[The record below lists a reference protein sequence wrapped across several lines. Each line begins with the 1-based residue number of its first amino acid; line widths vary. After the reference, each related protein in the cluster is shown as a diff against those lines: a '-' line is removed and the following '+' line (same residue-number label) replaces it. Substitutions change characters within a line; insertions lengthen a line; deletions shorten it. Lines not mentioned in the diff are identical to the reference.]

1 MISMSDCNHHFCAV
15 VITMSLVDFRAVI
28 NGQSNLIEVKK
39 LAYLK

>member
-1 MISMSDCNHHFCAV
+1 MSHCNYHFRAV
-15 VITMSLVDFRAVI
+15 VLTMSLVDFRAVL